1 MNEMNVAARETERS
15 VEVTRQFLAKLAKAR
30 FEDLGAD
37 VLRAAKRGIIDGLGV
52 ALAGAKTS
60 TGETIRECAV
70 IEGGGSSCVLIGD
83 RRRCAP
89 AFSALANGTMAH
101 ALDFDDVQWQMIGH
115 PTVCVLPA
123 ALALGEERG
132 RTGRDLVLS
141 YAVGIET
148 AAKIGAGVNTHHTE
162 LGWHGTAVLGTL
174 AASMAAS
181 KMIGAD
187 LGEMRNALGIAVSR
201 AGGVREN
208 FGTDTKPFHAG
219 SSAFN
224 GVLTARLA
232 KMGFTAN
239 MDILEAPWGF
249 FRMFASGRFNEQK
262 ILAHATDPWSVL
274 DPGLLFK
281 PYAACVSTHT
291 AIDSILALMAE
302 HDIRAEDVERVDV
315 GVVKLTQDILIHTRP
330 RTGLNGKFSMQY
342 CMARALLSRNLG
354 IQQFTDEKVL
364 EPAAQELLQRV
375 DWHVDPILEKA
386 WKGGPR
392 PEHVHLH
399 LKDGRKVDRR
409 TDKSKGNPEVPMT
422 DEEISEKFRDCA
434 GMCLD
439 EHQVEALLGRL
450 WDLENVRSIAE
461 IANLLVPKESALPN

>member
-1 MNEMNVAARETERS
+1 MNQLNMAAPEIKQTAR
-15 VEVTRQFLAKLAKAR
+15 VTQKFLTKLSDAR
-30 FEDLGAD
+30 FDELGAD
-37 VLRAAKRGIIDGLGV
+37 VIRACKRGIIDGLGV
-52 ALAGAKTS
+52 ALAGSKTN
-60 TGETIRECAV
+60 TGQTIRDCAV
-70 IEGGGSSCVLIGD
+70 LEGGGSQCVLIGEQ
-83 RRRCAP
+83 RRCAP

-132 RTGRDLVLS
+132 RTGRDLILS

-187 LGEMRNALGIAVSR
+187 LNQMRNALGIAVSR

-232 KMGFTAN
+232 SMGFSAN

-249 FRMFASGRFNEQK
+249 FRMFASGRFNEEK
-262 ILAHATDPWSVL
+262 ILGHATNPWSVL
-274 DPGLLFK
+274 SPGLLFK

-291 AIDSILALMAE
+291 AIDSILALIAE
-302 HDIRAEDVERVDV
+302 HDIQAEDVERIDV
-315 GVVKLTQDILIHTRP
+315 GVVKLTQEILIHTRP
-330 RTGLNGKFSMQY
+330 KTGLNGKFSMQY

-354 IQQFTDEKVL
+354 ISEFSDEKVM

-392 PEHVHLH
+392 PEHVHLY

-422 DEEISEKFRDCA
+422 DEEITQKFRDCA
-434 GMCLD
+434 GMCLPD
-439 EHQVEALLGRL
+439 RQVEGLLQGL
-450 WDLENVRSIAE
+450 WDLEHVHSLRDITD
-461 IANLLVPKESALPN
+461 LLVPHE